1 MSDPTERHMAVRA
14 ADLRKVES
22 FLRILADT
30 AVVQAAAKAN
40 EHLIWRSTG
49 GRDLL
54 VNPYDIIDLA
64 DILSRLIERGG
75 RDGG

>member
-1 MSDPTERHMAVRA
+1 MADPTERHMAVRA

-30 AVVQAAAKAN
+30 EVVQAAAKAN
-40 EHLIWRSTG
+40 EPLIWRSTG